1 MKNIDKTKINRLQE
15 LAPLNLTKTQYRP
28 YVGNFPNKK
37 NK

>member
-1 MKNIDKTKINRLQE
+1 MKSLEKTKISRPQE
-15 LAPLNLTKTQYRP
+15 LGPLNLTKTQYRP